1 VVELPPVP
9 HRATDELKKAGA
21 NMAKPTIGVH
31 SGLVRT
37 VLGPI
42 PVEAMGVTLLH
53 EHILLDASSWWKRPC
68 CGSEIAIAERPLDI
82 SMIGDLRMNPFLN
95 RDNCGLLDVRAA
107 IEELNHFVE
116 YGGKTIVD
124 PTNLGIGRDPSALQR
139 ISRRTGLN
147 IVMGAGFYLEPS
159 HPPYVKDM
167 TVEMIGE
174 VIARDCGLSEDEP
187 EVCAGIIGEIGIS
200 KDFTSAEEKVLRGAA
215 RASKLSGAPLSVH
228 LPGWERHAHR
238 VLDVVESEG
247 ADLRH
252 VVLCHMNPSLHDPQY
267 QKSVAD
273 RGAFI
278 EYDMI
283 GMDFFYA
290 DQQAQSPSDEENAI
304 AICRLV
310 DDGYL
315 NSVLMSQDVFLKMML
330 VRYGRFGYGYILKHF
345 VPRLKRHGMDQ
356 RTIDAILIENPR
368 RVFSAE
374 HRAR

>member
-1 VVELPPVP
+1 
-9 HRATDELKKAGA
+9 
-21 NMAKPTIGVH
+21 MAKPTIGVH

-42 PVEAMGVTLLH
+42 PVEAIGVTLMH

-139 ISRRTGLN
+139 ISRRSGLN

-159 HPPYVKDM
+159 HPPYVRDM
-167 TVEMIGE
+167 SVETIAE
-174 VIARDCGLSEDEP
+174 AIARDCGLSEDEP

-200 KDFTSAEEKVLRGAA
+200 KDFTPAEEKVLRGAA

-247 ADLRH
+247 ADLR
-252 VVLCHMNPSLHDPQY
+252 
-267 QKSVAD
+267 
-273 RGAFI
+273 
-278 EYDMI
+278 
-283 GMDFFYA
+283 
-290 DQQAQSPSDEENAI
+290 
-304 AICRLV
+304 
-310 DDGYL
+310 
-315 NSVLMSQDVFLKMML
+315 
-330 VRYGRFGYGYILKHF
+330 
-345 VPRLKRHGMDQ
+345 
-356 RTIDAILIENPR
+356 PR
-368 RVFSAE
+368 RALPYEPELARRRVPE
-374 HRAR
+374 KRGRQRRLHRIRYDRDGLFLRRPAGPVAMRRGERDRDLPAGRRRLPQLDPDVAGRVS

>member
-1 VVELPPVP
+1 
-9 HRATDELKKAGA
+9 
-21 NMAKPTIGVH
+21 MAKPRTGVH

-42 PVEAMGVTLLH
+42 PVEAMGVTLMH
-53 EHILLDASSWWKRPC
+53 EHILLDASSWWRRPC

-95 RDNCGLLDVRAA
+95 RDNCGLLDVKAA

-116 YGGKTIVD
+116 YGGKTVVD

-167 TVEMIGE
+167 TVEA
-174 VIARDCGLSEDEP
+174 IAEAIAEDCGVSEDEP

-200 KDFTSAEEKVLRGAA
+200 KDFTPSEEKVLRGAA
-215 RASKLSGAPLSVH
+215 RASKLSGAPLSIH
-228 LPGWERHAHR
+228 LPGWERLAHR

-247 ADLRH
+247 ADPRH
-252 VVLCHMNPSLHDPQY
+252 VVLCHMNPSLHDHKY
-267 QKSVAD
+267 QRSLAD

-283 GMDFFYA
+283 GMDYFYA
-290 DQQAQSPSDEENAI
+290 DQQAQSPCDEENAI
-304 AICRLV
+304 AICKLV
-310 DDGYL
+310 EDGYR
-315 NSVLMSQDVFLKMML
+315 NSILMSQDVFLKMML
-330 VRYGRFGYGYILKHF
+330 VALWRI
-345 VPRLKRHGMDQ
+345 RLRLYPQAFRPAPEAPWHGSAHD
-356 RTIDAILIENPR
+356 RPYADRKPAGG
-368 RVFSAE
+368 FSPPSIA
-374 HRAR
+374 RADRN

>member
-1 VVELPPVP
+1 
-9 HRATDELKKAGA
+9 
-21 NMAKPTIGVH
+21 M
-31 SGLVRT
+31 SGRRSR
-37 VLGPI
+37 
-42 PVEAMGVTLLH
+42 
-53 EHILLDASSWWKRPC
+53 SS
-68 CGSEIAIAERPLDI
+68 II
-82 SMIGDLRMNPFLN
+82 S
-95 RDNCGLLDVRAA
+95 
-107 IEELNHFVE
+107 VE
-116 YGGKTIVD
+116 YGGKTVVD

-167 TVEMIGE
+167 TVETIAE
-174 VIARDCGLSEDEP
+174 AIARDCGLSEDQP

-200 KDFTSAEEKVLRGAA
+200 KDFTPAEEKVLRGAA

-252 VVLCHMNPSLHDPQY
+252 VVLCHMNPSLHDPKY
-267 QKSVAD
+267 QRSVAD

-290 DQQAQSPSDEENAI
+290 DQQAQSPCDEENAV

-315 NSVLMSQDVFLKMML
+315 GSILMSQDVFLKMML
-330 VRYGRFGYGYILKHF
+330 VRYGGFGYGYILKHF
-345 VPRLKRHGMDQ
+345 VPRLKRHGMGQ
-356 RTIDAILIENPR
+356 RTIDHILTRNRGGCSRPNIARADGAKQESAGGEQPNKMIHVIGNAAVDSVIRVERFPR
-368 RVFSAE
+368 PGETIVALGASEDLGGKGANQAVVVA
-374 HRAR
+374 RAARRFALSPNRR